1 MIPGSF
7 VRSCIPHGKELSEL
21 QYSLCSLLNQVFV
34 LSVSDAAHGST
45 LILLMASSQ
54 TLWLL
59 YLFPLISS

>member
-7 VRSCIPHGKELSEL
+7 VRSCIPHGKELAEL

-34 LSVSDAAHGST
+34 LSVSDAAHGT